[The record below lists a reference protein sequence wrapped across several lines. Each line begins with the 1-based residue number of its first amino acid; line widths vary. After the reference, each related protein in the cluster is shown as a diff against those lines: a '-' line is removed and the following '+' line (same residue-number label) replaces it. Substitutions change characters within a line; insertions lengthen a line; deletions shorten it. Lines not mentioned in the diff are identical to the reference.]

1 MAKAPPRPKSNALPE
16 PINVRAR
23 EMVRALTTDGFRGRK
38 YTQEQLSGLIGL
50 AQSGISAMVH
60 PRSIRGVSLT
70 TAKKLWELVG
80 EDFDAALDEATGGR
94 RGLRLVCGP
103 EALLDDSVDP
113 FDRAARL
120 ARDNGFSEEAIAQ
133 AERMRA
139 FTGQLDMLD
148 FFKAIMRA
156 EKESRG
162 AVSPVEVVHDD
173 TGDPAERMVKIA
185 KRKRKS

>member
-16 PINVRAR
+16 PINVRAG
-23 EMVRALTTDGFRGRK
+23 EMVRAIMRDGLHGRK
-38 YTQEQLSGLIGL
+38 MTQEQLAEAIGFS
-50 AQSGISAMVH
+50 QSGISAMVH

-70 TAKKLWELVG
+70 TAKKLWELMG

-94 RGLRLVCGP
+94 RLRVVRGP
-103 EALLDDSVDP
+103 DALLDETVDP
-113 FDRAARL
+113 FERAAAL
-120 ARDNGFSEEAIAQ
+120 ARNSGFSETAIAQ

-156 EKESRG
+156 EKEGMGS
-162 AVSPVEVVHDD
+162 STDVEVFHGD

-185 KRKRKS
+185 KRKRKG